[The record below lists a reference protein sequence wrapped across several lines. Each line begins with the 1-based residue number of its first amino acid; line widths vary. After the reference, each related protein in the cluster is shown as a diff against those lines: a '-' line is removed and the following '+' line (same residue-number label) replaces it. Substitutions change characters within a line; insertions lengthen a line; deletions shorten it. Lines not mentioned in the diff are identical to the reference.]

1 MRRDEISKKLT
12 SFISRRLHISYGGPV
27 GGGGGG
33 GNFGATGIF
42 LGHSMNNF

>member
-27 GGGGGG
+27 GGGGVGG
-33 GNFGATGIF
+33 ILVPQEFF
-42 LGHSMNNF
+42 

>member
-1 MRRDEISKKLT
+1 M
-12 SFISRRLHISYGGPV
+12 GGQLGE
-27 GGGGGG
+27 GGGGRGGG